1 MRMFLSFILDNLDI
15 YSLSYARMQKKKRLR
30 CRRFG
35 FCLGLYKSFLR
46 GAGGE
51 APFASL
57 RSAPPPHAWEAIRN
71 GLKYKSL
78 PIRLPRVGG
87 SWRGR
92 QAASEGAYPP
102 AARMGELSAKLTE
115 RGAERSEA
123 LGPQGQQGTVPIMTP
138 PQKFLPFHPQ
148 SLTGW

>member
-1 MRMFLSFILDNLDI
+1 MRMFLCFSCFVFDI
-15 YSLSYARMQKKKRLR
+15 YAFLSAGRQKKKRLHS
-30 CRRFG
+30 RRFG
-35 FCLGLYKSFLR
+35 FCFGLYKSFLR

-78 PIRLPRVGG
+78 PLRLPRMRG

-92 QAASEGAYPP
+92 QAASEGDVT
-102 AARMGELSAKLTE
+102 ARSTPQENKKLLYTHNPTNT
-115 RGAERSEA
+115 A
-123 LGPQGQQGTVPIMTP
+123 
-138 PQKFLPFHPQ
+138 
-148 SLTGW
+148 

>member
-1 MRMFLSFILDNLDI
+1 MFCVSICVILDI
-15 YSLSYARMQKKKRLR
+15 YSLSYAGTQKKKRLR
-30 CRRFG
+30 YRRFG
-35 FCLGLYKSFLR
+35 FRLGLYKSFLR

-78 PIRLPRVGG
+78 PLRLSRVRG

-92 QAASEGAYPP
+92 QAVSEGAYPP

-123 LGPQGQQGTVPIMTP
+123 T
-138 PQKFLPFHPQ
+138 
-148 SLTGW
+148 TGR